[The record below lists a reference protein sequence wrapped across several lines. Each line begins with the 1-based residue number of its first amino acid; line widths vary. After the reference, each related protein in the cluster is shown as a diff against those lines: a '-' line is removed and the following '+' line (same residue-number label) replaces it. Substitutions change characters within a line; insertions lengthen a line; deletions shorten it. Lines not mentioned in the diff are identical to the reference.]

1 MPAGTGV
8 FATLPDNFFSPL
20 ARANREHYAALLVLY
35 YRLFQENARGLER
48 EQVIRSFTEY
58 LGLHRNALADES
70 DEGLEESDEADPGEA
85 GEKEPELEFEFSPA
99 GAVSGSKEA
108 EAGGPEGKPE
118 AEAASAALRGTGG
131 RGPEPRRPEPRA
143 WANVFLRRLIGAGWL
158 TEETLSDYTRVINIT
173 PHGRPFFEALARVEE
188 GLKTE
193 YESHVVAIYS
203 LLCGDAVEENGHYA
217 VLNAHST
224 TQILIDSLKVLSQS
238 IKGHYDRLTAD
249 AAEAGISGILHLH
262 YDLYATDILD
272 GAYKRL
278 KTSDNLS
285 RYRPRII
292 KQVGDLLAKEAWL
305 NESARKLSRNNS
317 LPPGDNRRRLEVML
331 EDIRDTLRAMD
342 PLLEDIDRRNM
353 LYSRSSIERVKALLE
368 PDSTLAG
375 KLGVLV
381 KEIYLQG
388 KGAREGGETE
398 GLHQKLAHRLHQIR
412 TFAPQSLYRR
422 YQREAADFT
431 RGPSPAD
438 KEAMDRAE
446 AELFIR
452 LQRQLGITRIS
463 EWLDYQGGVE
473 RILSARELVKDESS
487 FIHFIY
493 SVLYADSRP
502 AFTYH
507 LEDCGEETTEPDRY
521 RKAAEG
527 GRIAASVSAAGYVV
541 PDVLLRRKDDRRS

>member
-1 MPAGTGV
+1 MPSGSGV

-20 ARANREHYAALLVLY
+20 AGGNREHYAALLVLY

-48 EQVIRSFTEY
+48 EQVLRSFTEY
-58 LGLHRNALADES
+58 VGLHRNALADE
-70 DEGLEESDEADPGEA
+70 GLAENGEFAPQEESGGEN
-85 GEKEPELEFEFSPA
+85 GEKALEFDFPPVD
-99 GAVSGSKEA
+99 AVSGGEA
-108 EAGGPEGKPE
+108 ETGEKPPAEPESGSFRGAGIR
-118 AEAASAALRGTGG
+118 AL
-131 RGPEPRRPEPRA
+131 
-143 WANVFLRRLIGAGWL
+143 ANDFLRRLIQTGWL
-158 TEETLSDYTRVINIT
+158 SEETLSDYTRVVNIT
-173 PHGRPFFEALARVEE
+173 PYGRPFFEALARVEE

-203 LLCGDAVEENGHYA
+203 LLCTDAVEENGHYA

-224 TQILIDSLKVLSQS
+224 TQTLIDSLKVLSQS

-262 YDLYATDILD
+262 YDLYAAEILD

-292 KQVGDLLAKEAWL
+292 KQVGDLLARDAWL
-305 NESARKLSRNNS
+305 NDSARKLSRNNS
-317 LPPGDNRRRLEVML
+317 LLLEDNRRRLLVML

-353 LYSRSSIERVKALLE
+353 LYAHSSIERVKALLE

-375 KLGVLV
+375 KLGALV
-381 KEIYLQG
+381 KEIYAQG
-388 KGAREGGETE
+388 KGAREAEGEETAW
-398 GLHQKLAHRLHQIR
+398 LYQTLAHRLHQIR

-422 YQREAADFT
+422 YQRDAADFT
-431 RGPSPAD
+431 RQSSPAD

-446 AELFIR
+446 AELLAR
-452 LQRQLGITRIS
+452 LKQQPGVKRIS
-463 EWLDYQGGVE
+463 AWLDGQGGVE
-473 RILSARELVKDESS
+473 RTLPARELVWDEPS

-502 AFTYH
+502 AFTYGI
-507 LEDCGEETTEPDRY
+507 EDYHGESGQDRQDGNAGGQV
-521 RKAAEG
+521 AAQ
-527 GRIAASVSAAGYVV
+527 VSAGGYVV
-541 PDVLLRRKDDRRS
+541 PDVLLRRKDDGQS

>member
-1 MPAGTGV
+1 MPSGTGV

-20 ARANREHYAALLVLY
+20 ARLNREHYAALLVRY

-58 LGLHRNALADES
+58 LGLHRNALADE
-70 DEGLEESDEADPGEA
+70 GLEELSPEEFDGGEA
-85 GEKEPELEFEFSPA
+85 EEKVPEPEFGFPPAGMAGGKEPETGGAEEPSGAENA
-99 GAVSGSKEA
+99 GF
-108 EAGGPEGKPE
+108 
-118 AEAASAALRGTGG
+118 RGTGD
-131 RGPEPRRPEPRA
+131 RA
-143 WANVFLRRLIGAGWL
+143 LANVFLRRLIRTGWL
-158 TEETLSDYTRVINIT
+158 SEETLSDYTRVINIT

-224 TQILIDSLKVLSQS
+224 TQTLIDSLKVLSQS

-249 AAEAGISGILHLH
+249 AAETGISGILHLH

-292 KQVGDLLAKEAWL
+292 KQVGDLLAKETWL

-317 LPPGDNRRRLEVML
+317 LPQADNRRRLTTML

-375 KLGVLV
+375 KLGVII
-381 KEIYLQG
+381 KEIYVQG
-388 KGAREGGETE
+388 KGAREAGEIE
-398 GLHQKLAHRLHQIR
+398 GPHQKLAHRLHHIR
-412 TFAPQSLYRR
+412 AFAPQSLYRR

-431 RGPSPAD
+431 REPSPAD
-438 KEAMDRAE
+438 REAMDRAE
-446 AELFIR
+446 ADLFIR
-452 LQRQLGITRIS
+452 LQRQLGVKRIS

-473 RILSARELVKDESS
+473 RILSPRELVRDESS

-502 AFTYH
+502 AFTYDI
-507 LEDCGEETTEPDRY
+507 EDYQQEAGEAPEDTAV
-521 RKAAEG
+521 KAG
-527 GRIAASVSAAGYVV
+527 GYVV
-541 PDVLLRRKDDRRS
+541 PDVLLRRKNVQ